1 MAPAFGKPLEQE
13 ADFPIAEFGNRWIF
27 PDSLEGPVYRSAD
40 RARQK
45 NLRGLARPCLAPEA
59 DALFQADN
67 RSARRKF
74 PTRPIGQEKDD
85 TGAVHGNRC
94 LHRWMEMKADCES
107 RFSGAWADSGAGK
120 AVLAAQ
126 IVSGGGK
133 KELSLMNEAGLA
145 LISAVA
151 GIHYRAHVA

>member
-13 ADFPIAEFGNRWIF
+13 ADFPIADIGNRWVF
-27 PDSLEGPVYRSAD
+27 PDALEGPAYRSAD

-45 NLRGLARPCLAPEA
+45 NLRRLARPCLAPEA
-59 DALFQADN
+59 NALFQADN

-85 TGAVHGNRC
+85 TGAVHGNRR
-94 LHRWMEMKADCES
+94 LHRWMEMKADCKR
-107 RFSGAWADSGAGK
+107 RFSGTWAGPRAGK

-133 KELSLMNEAGLA
+133 KEPSLMNEAGLA

-151 GIHYRAHVA
+151 SIHHRTHVA